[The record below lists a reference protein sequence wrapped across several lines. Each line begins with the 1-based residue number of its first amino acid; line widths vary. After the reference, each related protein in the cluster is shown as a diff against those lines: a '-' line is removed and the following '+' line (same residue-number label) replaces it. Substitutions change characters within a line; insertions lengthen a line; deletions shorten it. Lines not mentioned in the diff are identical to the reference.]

1 MTLRKGLR
9 LKAFTLIEMLVVIAI
24 IAILAAALFP
34 AIQGAIEQAKSTAF
48 KNKGRGIWIAVN
60 TANSERE
67 PLGLSAVWPDC
78 LPGTTNTST
87 GYFRFLMQG
96 ASPICE
102 DLKVGVFAGS
112 NVSPAPDVAN
122 FNPGNNAWSA
132 FAVSSNCAMVAEDA
146 FIFTKNIDT
155 FSSVSGPPG
164 PVGAGNAPGDLV
176 LGLINLKR
184 GIYVTYGGGCIDRRQ
199 KYLNMDANNNP
210 TNTLITSTNKYVW
223 LKPI

>member
-67 PLGLSAVWPDC
+67 PLGLPAVWPDC

-96 ASPICE
+96 TSPICE

-112 NVSPAPDVAN
+112 SVSPAPDVAN
-122 FNPGNNAWSA
+122 FNPNNNAWSA

-155 FSSVSGPPG
+155 FSSVSGAPG
-164 PVGAGNAPGDLV
+164 PVDAGDAPGDLV

-223 LKPI
+223 LKPG